1 MPFARSRKKADD
13 RTPLHQAG
21 HQGPRKGQGRVLPV
35 SGNASLLH
43 EARRPVFYRAFLFPR
58 ARRQVQRSGR
68 GENPGA
74 PFYRDV
80 EDCRLA
86 RIAFPDRKETAP
98 PSAFPVTGRWGK
110 NRGPFPP
117 EGARN
122 ALPEQE
128 LFYKEQKE
136 PFFRLSLFFRASGQ
150 NAAPCL
156 TRLPKFF
163 PTFFKFLLPQFSEAC
178 MLFLNLKRLMS
189 ARFACSL
196 NTVQLLFQ
204 AQVCEMCVCEICNL

>member
-136 PFFRLSLFFRASGQ
+136 PFFRLSLFFRASGSYSE
-150 NAAPCL
+150 PCL
-156 TRLPKFF
+156 TRLPKIFL
-163 PTFFKFLLPQFSEAC
+163 TFFQIFIATIFRSVYVVLKSEKAYVRTLC
-178 MLFLNLKRLMS
+178 MQS
-189 ARFACSL
+189 EYST
-196 NTVQLLFQ
+196 TV
-204 AQVCEMCVCEICNL
+204 VSGTGM

>member
-1 MPFARSRKKADD
+1 MTALLSTRQDIRGREKVREGYSPCQETRRSSMRRADPFFTGPSCSPGPGGRFRG
-13 RTPLHQAG
+13 QAAE
-21 HQGPRKGQGRVLPV
+21 KT
-35 SGNASLLH
+35 
-43 EARRPVFYRAFLFPR
+43 
-58 ARRQVQRSGR
+58 
-68 GENPGA
+68 PGA

-163 PTFFKFLLPQFSEAC
+163 PTFFQIFIATIFRSVYVVLKSEKAYVRTLC
-178 MLFLNLKRLMS
+178 MQS
-189 ARFACSL
+189 EYST
-196 NTVQLLFQ
+196 TV
-204 AQVCEMCVCEICNL
+204 VSGTGM